1 MGLDSK
7 GDAGSYRRQ
16 TMDDAFW
23 ICGCHPNTNPCTG
36 VEETGKEIERYD
48 TSTSSGMTN
57 SKSAV
62 PRYYEI
68 DNASDHHG
76 GNMSF
81 VAMNAFNVDTGSG
94 GVNLNSCGNVSILAS
109 GGLANILAPDQIAL
123 ASNLISFT
131 TKDTLMIEGDTL
143 YISSKKTVFTKNVQ
157 FGNNVMINGG
167 CFVNGELY
175 ASHITCQSQVN
186 FTGGAMVGE
195 GEGLQVCI
203 PATGIIFTPTIPIE
217 IPVVGE
223 VTTGL
228 GAGGT
233 VIGTATIPALTFPLP
248 LTSMVPGAPIGST
261 VPHIHTFV
269 GPAMSTCESITDFFE
284 EASKTSEDT
293 PAEAKPTLPGDMT
306 LAELGNKMQKTVTDA
321 VMNWGKKTIGLG

>member
-81 VAMNAFNVDTGSG
+81 VAMNAFNVDTGCG

-143 YISSKKTVFTKNVQ
+143 YVSSKKTVFTKNVQ

-203 PATGIIFTPTIPIE
+203 PTTGILFTPVEPII
-217 IPVVGE
+217 IPVTGNCDTGP
-223 VTTGL
+223 VTG
-228 GAGGT
+228 
-233 VIGTATIPALTFPLP
+233 VATITPGMPLS
-248 LTSMVPGAPIGST
+248 LTSLVPGSPIGST

-269 GPAMSTCESITDFFE
+269 GPAMSTCENITDFFE

-306 LAELGNKMQKTVTDA
+306 LAELGSKIQKTVTDA
-321 VMNWGKKTIGLG
+321 VINWGKKAIGLG